1 MNRNV
6 IISCAVTGAGETTA
20 KHPGVPITPKQIAE
34 SALEAAR
41 AGAAI
46 AHCHVRDPDTGKGSR
61 DPTLYR
67 EVVERI
73 RDSDTDVV
81 INLTGGM
88 GGDLYIGAGESPLS
102 YGNETDLVGPME
114 RLVHIEEMLPEIC
127 TLDCGSFNFG
137 DGDLVY
143 VSTPDM
149 LRAGAARIQALGVK
163 PELEV
168 FDSGQLW
175 FVNQMVQEGLLDA
188 PPLIQLC
195 LGIAW
200 GAPADT
206 GTLKS
211 LADHLPNGAN
221 WASFGLGAMQMPMV
235 AQSVLLGG
243 HVRVGL
249 EDNLYLDKGVL
260 ATNAQLVERA
270 RTIIELMGSHVL
282 SPAEARATLKL
293 KTPGETS

>member
-6 IISCAVTGAGETTA
+6 IISCAVTGAGETTTR
-20 KHPGVPITPKQIAE
+20 HPDVPVTPEQIANA
-34 SALEAAR
+34 ALEAAR

-46 AHCHVRDPDTGKGSR
+46 AHCHVRDPQTGKGSR
-61 DPTLYR
+61 DPALYR
-67 EVVERI
+67 EVVARI
-73 RDSDTDVV
+73 RESDTDVI

-88 GGDLYIGAGESPLS
+88 GGDLYIGNAESPLS
-102 YGNETDLVGPME
+102 FGNETDLVGPME
-114 RLVHIEEMLPEIC
+114 RLPHIEELLPEIC

-137 DGDLVY
+137 DGNLVY

-149 LRAGAARIQALGVK
+149 LRAGATRIQALGVK

-175 FVNQMVQEGLLDA
+175 FVNQMISEGLLDA

-211 LADHLPNGAN
+211 LVDHLPAGAN

-260 ATNAQLVERA
+260 ATNATLVERA
-270 RTIIELMGSHVL
+270 RTIVELMGASVL
-282 SPAEARATLKL
+282 TPAEARQTLEL
-293 KTPGETS
+293 KPI

>member
-6 IISCAVTGAGETTA
+6 IISCAVTGAGETTQ
-20 KHPGVPITPKQIAE
+20 KHPGVPITPEQIAD
-34 SALEAAR
+34 AAIEAAR

-46 AHCHVRDPDTGKGSR
+46 AHCHVRDPISGKASR
-61 DPTLYR
+61 DSNLYM

-73 RDSDTDVV
+73 RASDTDVV

-88 GGDLYIGAGESPLS
+88 GGDLYIGAGENPRSF
-102 YGNETDLVGPME
+102 GNETDLVGPVE
-114 RLVHIEEMLPEIC
+114 RLVHIGALKPEIC

-137 DGDLVY
+137 DGSLVY

-149 LRAGAARIQALGVK
+149 LRQGARRVQELGIK

-175 FVNQMVQEGLLDA
+175 FVNQLIQEGLISE
-188 PPLIQLC
+188 PPMIQLC
-195 LGIAW
+195 LGIPW

-206 GTLKS
+206 STLKS
-211 LADHLPNGAN
+211 LVDHLPANAN

-260 ATNAQLVERA
+260 ATNGQLVERA
-270 RTIIELMGSHVL
+270 RAIVELMGARVL
-282 SPAEARATLKL
+282 NAAEARVELGL
-293 KTPGETS
+293 V

>member
-6 IISCAVTGAGETTA
+6 IISCAVTGAGDTTE
-20 KHPGVPITPKQIAE
+20 KHPGVPITPEQIAD
-34 SALEAAR
+34 AAIAAAR

-46 AHCHVRDPDTGKGSR
+46 AHCHVRDPDTGKASR
-61 DPTLYR
+61 DTDLYA

-73 RDSDTDVV
+73 RKSDTDVI

-88 GGDLYIGAGESPLS
+88 GGDLYIGAGESPRS
-102 YGNETDLVGPME
+102 FGNQTDLVGPME
-114 RLVHIEEMLPEIC
+114 RLTHIAKLKPEIC

-137 DGDLVY
+137 DGSLVY

-149 LRAGAARIQALGVK
+149 LREGAKRVQELGIK

-175 FVNQMVQEGLLDA
+175 FVNQLIEEGLISDA
-188 PPLIQLC
+188 PMIQLC
-195 LGIAW
+195 LGIPW

-206 GTLKS
+206 STLKS
-211 LADHLPNGAN
+211 MVDHLPANAN
-221 WASFGLGAMQMPMV
+221 WASFGLGAMQMPVV
-235 AQSVLLGG
+235 AQSILLGG

-260 ATNAQLVERA
+260 ATNEQLVKRA
-270 RTIIELMGSHVL
+270 RQIVELMGAKVM
-282 SPAEARATLKL
+282 SPAEARVKL
-293 KTPGETS
+293 GLS

>member
-6 IISCAVTGAGETTA
+6 IITCAVTGAGETTA
-20 KHPGVPITPKQIAE
+20 KHAGVPITPKQIAE

-41 AGAAI
+41 AGAAV
-46 AHCHVRDPDTGKGSR
+46 AHCHVRDPETGRGSR
-61 DPTLYR
+61 DPALYR
-67 EVVERI
+67 EVVSRI
-73 RDSDTDVV
+73 RDSDTDVI

-88 GGDLYIGAGESPLS
+88 GGDLYIGAAEQPLS
-102 YGNETDLVGPME
+102 FGNETDLVGPME
-114 RLVHIEEMLPEIC
+114 RLKHIEELLPEIC

-137 DGDLVY
+137 DGNLVY

-149 LRAGAARIQALGVK
+149 LRAGAAAIQALGVK

-175 FVNQMVQEGLLDA
+175 FVNQMVSEGLLDA

-206 GTLKS
+206 STVQS
-211 LADHLPNGAN
+211 LVDHLPPGAN
-221 WASFGLGAMQMPMV
+221 WASFALGAMQMPMA

-260 ATNAQLVERA
+260 ASNANLVERA
-270 RTIIELMGSHVL
+270 RKIVELMGANVL
-282 SPAEARATLKL
+282 TPAEARQTLKL
-293 KTPGETS
+293 KVG